1 MTIYELP
8 KEKCAMLGVFVSLVF
23 LTTTLSSRLEKN
35 FIKCVE
41 TISKDSRGNG
51 TVGSDLWPLLFGGE
65 SHHRLDTSVS
75 VSEGKYLTHTHSHS
89 RSHLVHD
96 GSQRHVGQRAI
107 TQGIRNDVNAHST
120 ASKRGYCSSRQVSS
134 SETTMDRITDTGRRV
149 INASH
154 LTLSQRLSFSV
165 LRKYCEI
172 SIGVLLG
179 IVSAALS
186 SCFSLY
192 LFTAEVLPA
201 LAIVREETSGAL
213 AKIAKEF
220 LDTWAKMVFALQN
233 LVQGQETF
241 SFMEFLEGNVV
252 QEGSA
257 SFNFCLQLETNKF
270 SDLKSSLMH
279 IPQAKDEISWTLE
292 IFCAFLEW
300 SREKGSQGNN
310 ALYIYD
316 RLKGSRL
323 TVVLLVNHSYFT

>member
-1 MTIYELP
+1 MCNAWRFCLARFSLP
-8 KEKCAMLGVFVSLVF
+8 HDDLVKPLGEEFYKMCRDDLQRQ
-23 LTTTLSSRLEKN
+23 SRQRY
-35 FIKCVE
+35 F
-41 TISKDSRGNG
+41 
-51 TVGSDLWPLLFGGE
+51 GSDLWPLLFGGE
-65 SHHRLDTSVS
+65 SHHRLDTTSVS

-120 ASKRGYCSSRQVSS
+120 ASKRGYCSSRQVS

-213 AKIAKEF
+213 ANLVKEF
-220 LDTWAKMVFALQN
+220 LDIWAIMACALKN
-233 LVQGQETF
+233 LLKGHKAF
-241 SFMEFLEGNVV
+241 SVMEFLEGNVV
-252 QEGSA
+252 QDGSA
-257 SFNFCLQLETNKF
+257 SFNLCLQLQTNNY
-270 SDLKSSLMH
+270 SDLKSCVMH
-279 IPQAKDEISWTLE
+279 IPHEEQAIDAIAWTGRQTL
-292 IFCAFLEW
+292 FAFLEW
-300 SREKGSQGNN
+300 SREKSSRGNPC
-310 ALYIYD
+310 LVYMYD
-316 RLKGSRL
+316 RLKVCRL